1 MRVAKWGNS
10 LVVRLPKQLVDT
22 LSLRA
27 GDKLEI
33 VDATRERLAL
43 VKDERRK
50 QALAGLASMAIT
62 LPADYR
68 FDREE
73 ADSR

>member
-10 LVVRLPKQLVDT
+10 LAVRLPKQLVDA

-27 GDKLEI
+27 GDELAI
-33 VDATRERLAL
+33 VDGTRQQLAL
-43 VKDERRK
+43 AKDQRRK
-50 QALAGLASMAIT
+50 QALDNMRARRWKI
-62 LPADYR
+62 PADYR

-73 ADSR
+73 ANSR

>member
-1 MRVAKWGNS
+1 MRVAEWGNS

-22 LSLRA
+22 LSLKA
-27 GDKLEI
+27 GDELEI

-43 VKDERRK
+43 AKDERRK
-50 QALAGLASMAIT
+50 QALARLTSMTIT

-68 FDREE
+68 FGREE
-73 ADSR
+73 ANSR

>member
-22 LSLRA
+22 LSLKV
-27 GDKLEI
+27 GDELEI

-43 VKDERRK
+43 AKDERRE
-50 QALAGLASMAIT
+50 QALARLASMAIT

-73 ADSR
+73 ANSR